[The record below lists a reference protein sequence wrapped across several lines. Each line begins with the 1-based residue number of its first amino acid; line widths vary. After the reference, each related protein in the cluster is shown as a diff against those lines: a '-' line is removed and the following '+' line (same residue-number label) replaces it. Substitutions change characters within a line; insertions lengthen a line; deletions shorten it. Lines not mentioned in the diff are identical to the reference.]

1 VCQVC
6 ENERDEIGANRFDDA
21 ATFVNKAINF
31 PSMSLKRQIQ
41 NNVYISKYGKTGK

>member
-6 ENERDEIGANRFDDA
+6 ENERDEIGVNRFDDA

-31 PSMSLKRQIQ
+31 SSMSLKGQLQ
-41 NNVYISKYGKTGK
+41 NNVYISKYGKTGE